1 MNDIVVAHTTII
13 QVSLKMYQNVLKL
26 FNINTLS
33 RFLKKYTLATIL
45 EQNIN
50 ILQMYKIIL
59 LLIVL
64 TRWWR

>member
-1 MNDIVVAHTTII
+1 
-13 QVSLKMYQNVLKL
+13 MYQSVLKL

-33 RFLKKYTLATIL
+33 RFFKKYTLATIL

-50 ILQMYKIIL
+50 ILQMHKIIL